1 MIATATMYLS
11 ALGGFVLLMLCGDL
25 LVRGAVGLAA
35 RFGVSSLVI
44 ALTVVALGTSMPELV
59 ISADAALQGS
69 PDIAIGNVVGSNI
82 ANILLVLGLPA
93 LVHPISCGGR
103 SLTSNMWIMVGAS
116 LLLIALSFFGEFNRG
131 EGLLLVV
138 LLGIYIGWS
147 QVDVRTHRLEARA
160 LAAEARAM
168 AIEVKETGKV
178 VEHAVEEMIE
188 KDVPTAAMSSLV
200 IAAFLL
206 VGIVG
211 LPLGAHLVVAGGTA
225 IARAFAVPEATIA
238 LSMIAVGT
246 SLPELSTSLM
256 AAWRREYD
264 VAIGNVVGSNIVN
277 ILGILGV
284 TALIAP
290 LPVAPNFLRVDLWV
304 MLLAALAIV
313 PTVVARGSIVRWKGA
328 VFVVA
333 YAVYLV
339 VILQRG
345 EGLT

>member
-1 MIATATMYLS
+1 MMYLS
-11 ALGGFVLLMLCGDL
+11 VLGGFALLMLCGDL

-69 PDIAIGNVVGSNI
+69 PDIALGNVVGSNI

-93 LVHPISCGGR
+93 LVYPISCRGR
-103 SLTSNMWIMVGAS
+103 ALKLNTWIMLAVS
-116 LLLIALSFFGEFNRG
+116 VLLIALCFLGPLDRG
-131 EGLLLVV
+131 EGLLLLV
-138 LLGIYIGWS
+138 LLGIYLGWS
-147 QVDVRTHRLEARA
+147 QIDARTHRFEARA

-168 AIEVKETGKV
+168 TLEVKETGKV
-178 VEHAVEEMIE
+178 VEHAIEEVIE
-188 KDVPTAAMSSLV
+188 EDVPTAAMSQLV
-200 IAAFLL
+200 IAVFLL

-238 LSMIAVGT
+238 LSMIAIGT

-256 AAWRREYD
+256 AAWRREHD

-290 LPVAPNFLRVDLWV
+290 LPVAPNFLRLDLWV

-313 PTVVARGSIVRWKGA
+313 PTVMARGSIVRWKGA

-333 YAVYLV
+333 YAVYLIA
-339 VILQRG
+339 ILQHGR
-345 EGLT
+345 GLT